1 MSSAKNTQ
9 LVTENG
15 VRVATGKRN
24 STSGALGLSLSLG
37 KLSSALKPRGP
48 EVVGRGPAGGR
59 WAQSS
64 GRGLRAAAEAWRW
77 AQVRGEGM
85 GWQGR
90 GAKGTSV
97 RRSHVPPQA
106 RKWQRWRLPGVCVW
120 GGCGGVKR
128 GQSFP
133 EGVPV
138 CLGSIPRL
146 LLALLPHPF
155 AGSEDTWQAGLF
167 ALRAGLLCTGCGV
180 WGAFQMLYLPR
191 PPFFLR

>member
-97 RRSHVPPQA
+97 RRFHVPPSRRGSGRGGGSQESVSGGA
-106 RKWQRWRLPGVCVW
+106 AGV
-120 GGCGGVKR
+120 
-128 GQSFP
+128 
-133 EGVPV
+133 
-138 CLGSIPRL
+138 
-146 LLALLPHPF
+146 
-155 AGSEDTWQAGLF
+155 
-167 ALRAGLLCTGCGV
+167 
-180 WGAFQMLYLPR
+180 
-191 PPFFLR
+191 